1 MRSIKYIVVHC
12 TATPQSTTIESI
24 KNYWRN
30 DLGWSNVGYH
40 YMIQADGTIVQ
51 IADESLITNGVRG
64 YNKDSIHVCWIGGK
78 IKDNR
83 TKQQREALIR
93 KLSELKAKYPQAT
106 IQGHRDFPGVTKAC
120 PQFDAKNEY
129 KNIG

>member
-12 TATPQSTTIESI
+12 TATPQSTTIDSI

-64 YNKDSIHVCWIGGK
+64 YNKDSIHVCWIGGQ

-83 TKQQREALIR
+83 TKQQRESLIQ
-93 KLSELKAKYPQAT
+93 KLSELNAKYPKAI

-129 KNIG
+129 KNI

>member
-64 YNKDSIHVCWIGGK
+64 YNKNSIHVCWIGGQ

-106 IQGHRDFPGVTKAC
+106 IQGHRDFPRVTKAC
-120 PQFDAKNEY
+120 PQFDAKTEY
-129 KNIG
+129 KNL

>member
-12 TATPQSTTIESI
+12 TATPQSTTIDSI

-64 YNKDSIHVCWIGGK
+64 YNKNSIHVCWIGGQ

-129 KNIG
+129 KNL

>member
-12 TATPQSTTIESI
+12 TGTPQSTTIDSI

-40 YMIQADGTIVQ
+40 YMIPADGTIVQ

-64 YNKDSIHVCWIGGK
+64 YNKNSIHVCWIGGV

-83 TKQQREALIR
+83 TKQQRESLTRII
-93 KLSELKAKYPQAT
+93 SELKAKYPGAT
-106 IQGHRDFPGVTKAC
+106 IQGHCDFPKVTKAC

-129 KNIG
+129 KNL

>member
-12 TATPQSTTIESI
+12 TATAQSTTIDSI

-64 YNKDSIHVCWIGGK
+64 YNKNSIHVCWIGGQ

-83 TKQQREALIR
+83 TKQQRESLIR

-129 KNIG
+129 KNI

>member
-1 MRSIKYIVVHC
+1 MRAIRYIVVHC
-12 TATPQSTTIESI
+12 TATPQNTTIESI
-24 KNYWRN
+24 RNYWRN

-40 YMIQADGTIVQ
+40 YMIQANGKIVQ

-93 KLSELKAKYPQAT
+93 IISELKAKYPQAI

-120 PQFDAKNEY
+120 PQFDAKTEY

>member
-1 MRSIKYIVVHC
+1 MRAIKYIVVHC

-64 YNKDSIHVCWIGGK
+64 YNKDSIHVCWIGGQ

-83 TKQQREALIR
+83 TKQQRESLIR

-129 KNIG
+129 KNL

>member
-1 MRSIKYIVVHC
+1 MRAIKYIVLHC
-12 TATPQSTTIESI
+12 TATPQSTTIDSI

-64 YNKDSIHVCWIGGK
+64 YNKDSIHVCWIGGQ

-93 KLSELKAKYPQAT
+93 KLSELKAKYPSAI

-120 PQFDAKNEY
+120 PQFDAKTEY
-129 KNIG
+129 KNL

>member
-12 TATPQSTTIESI
+12 TATPQSTTIDSI

-40 YMIQADGTIVQ
+40 YMIQADGKIVQ
-51 IADESLITNGVRG
+51 IVDESLITNGVRG
-64 YNKDSIHVCWIGGK
+64 YNKDSIHVCWIGGQ

-83 TKQQREALIR
+83 TKQQRESLIR

-129 KNIG
+129 KNL

>member
-40 YMIQADGTIVQ
+40 YMIQADGTIVH

-64 YNKDSIHVCWIGGK
+64 YNKNSIHVCWIGGQ

-129 KNIG
+129 KNI

>member
-1 MRSIKYIVVHC
+1 MREIKYIVVHC
-12 TATPQSTTIESI
+12 TATPQSTTIDSI

-40 YMIQADGTIVQ
+40 YIIQADGTIVQ

-64 YNKDSIHVCWIGGK
+64 HNKDSIHVCWIGGK

-93 KLSELKAKYPQAT
+93 IISELKAKYPQSI

-129 KNIG
+129 KNI

>member
-1 MRSIKYIVVHC
+1 MRAIKYIVVHC

-40 YMIQADGTIVQ
+40 YMIQDDGTIVQ
-51 IADESLITNGVRG
+51 IADESWITNGVRG

-78 IKDNR
+78 LNDNR

-129 KNIG
+129 KNL

>member
-40 YMIQADGTIVQ
+40 YMIQADGKIVQ
-51 IADESLITNGVRG
+51 IADESLITNGVRN

-78 IKDNR
+78 LNDNR

-93 KLSELKAKYPQAT
+93 KLSELKAKYPQAI
-106 IQGHRDFPGVTKAC
+106 IQGHRDFPGVTKDC

-129 KNIG
+129 KNI